1 MRKKYLAP
9 TSTCIPVSVQLLA
22 GSVRRIEGANGLNW
36 GGGTTQNDI
45 TMGNARSSDFW
56 DDVDPEDYDEE
67 ELD

>member
-22 GSVRRIEGANGLNW
+22 GSVKSIEGAPGLQW
-36 GGGTTQNDI
+36 GGGTTSNGI
-45 TMGNARSSDFW
+45 TSGNARYDDFW
-56 DDVDPEDYDEE
+56 DDIDPEDYDEE